1 MFTMPWELQSIIDKL
16 LLFRKER
23 NWKKFHRPKELAAA
37 ISIES
42 SELQELFLWREQE
55 NSEEILLDD
64 ELIEKIEEEIAD
76 IQIYLLF
83 LTHDLGLNLSK
94 IVRKKIL
101 KNEEKYPAEEYYGR
115 FKKYSPSLNGTK
127 IF

>member
-115 FKKYSPSLNGTK
+115 FKK
-127 IF
+127 

>member
-1 MFTMPWELQSIIDKL
+1 DKL

-23 NWKKFHRPKELAAA
+23 NWKQFHRPKELAAA

-55 NSEEILLDD
+55 NSDEILLDR
-64 ELIEKIEEEIAD
+64 ELIEKIEDEIAD

-83 LTHDLGLNLSK
+83 LTHDLGLNLRE

-115 FKKYSPSLNGTK
+115 FKK
-127 IF
+127 